1 MQFVGG
7 PPPPGTP
14 SPPRPPWFGPPEDV
28 VGAIVPMGQI
38 VVRRRDLGLV
48 LTHATVY
55 PVGCHLHLEF
65 VVQRDG
71 AFGLVMGDRPHGRP
85 TLPQTDSDELH
96 FELRYPDGSVS
107 STRQLA
113 VAEVVD
119 YVRARESPQEPLLMN
134 WGGSS
139 GGGDDRVRGDRS
151 VWIYPLLPPQVCALT
166 VEWARLAIPP
176 ISIEINGAELTAA
189 AGRAQPFLD

>member
-1 MQFVGG
+1 M
-7 PPPPGTP
+7 
-14 SPPRPPWFGPPEDV
+14 
-28 VGAIVPMGQI
+28 PMGQI
-38 VVRRRDLGLV
+38 VVRRRDLGFV

-55 PVGCHLHLEF
+55 PQGCHLHLEF

-71 AFGLVMGDRPHGRP
+71 AYGRVMGDHPHFRPP
-85 TLPQTDSDELH
+85 LPQTDSDDLH

-113 VAEVVD
+113 IAEAVD
-119 YVRARESPQEPLLMN
+119 HVRTRESPQEPLLMD
-134 WGGSS
+134 WGGSTT
-139 GGGDDRVRGDRS
+139 GDHDRVRGNRS
-151 VWIYPLLPPQVCALT
+151 VWIYPLPPPQACALT

-176 ISIEINGAELTAA
+176 TSIEINGAELTAA

>member
-1 MQFVGG
+1 
-7 PPPPGTP
+7 
-14 SPPRPPWFGPPEDV
+14 
-28 VGAIVPMGQI
+28 MGQI

-71 AFGLVMGDRPHGRP
+71 AYGLVMGDRPHGRP
-85 TLPQTDSDELH
+85 TLPQTSSDELH

-119 YVRARESPQEPLLMN
+119 YFRARESPQEPLLMN

-139 GGGDDRVRGDRS
+139 AGNGDRVRGDRS